1 MTMDDV
7 FRMARG
13 LASMGM
19 PAEDVSK
26 ATGMAPDE
34 VRRFMESDA
43 RGGY

>member
-7 FRMARG
+7 FRMARR

-19 PAEDVSK
+19 SVENVSR
-26 ATGMAPDE
+26 ATGMTLDE
-34 VRRFMESDA
+34 VRCLMESDA